1 MSLPTQWSWM
11 KRCWIGLLMLF
22 SVLILVLYLHE
33 WHASNR
39 YAERKAQLNSGT
51 EALKL
56 LAEEGDAEAMDRLGM
71 DAWDKYGAN
80 SKEAVKWLCMAR
92 DGGYWDSGML
102 LGMTP
107 CPVNGAPEGG
117 NVVKWYKDAA
127 DQGNAKAHYHL
138 AGRYFLG
145 QGVEV
150 DKVAAYIHAKHA
162 AVLGF
167 YPAERRIYNRE
178 WLWEDDDIVRGELL
192 SLDQG
197 LLPKPL
203 I

>member
-1 MSLPTQWSWM
+1 M
-11 KRCWIGLLMLF
+11 RLLLLVV
-22 SVLILVLYLHE
+22 STLAVVLYLHE

-39 YAERKAQLNSGT
+39 YAERTAQLNSGT
-51 EALKL
+51 QALKL
-56 LAEEGDAEAMDRLGM
+56 LAEEGDAEAMNRLGM

-92 DGGYWDSGML
+92 DLDRGRGYSDSAML

-107 CPVNGAPEGG
+107 CPVDGAPEVG
-117 NVVKWYKDAA
+117 NIMEWYKEAA

-167 YPAERRIYNRE
+167 YPAETDLYNRE
-178 WLWEDDDIVRGELL
+178 WLWEDDDIVRGELR

>member
-1 MSLPTQWSWM
+1 LGFAM
-11 KRCWIGLLMLF
+11 RLLLLVV
-22 SVLILVLYLHE
+22 STLAVVLYL
-33 WHASNR
+33 N
-39 YAERKAQLNSGT
+39 ERQESARRVDRQAQLNGGV
-51 EALKL
+51 EALQL
-56 LAEEGDAEAMDRLGM
+56 LAEEGDVEAMNRLGM
-71 DAWDKYGAN
+71 DAWDKYGAD

-107 CPVNGAPEGG
+107 CPVDGAPEGG
-117 NVVKWYKDAA
+117 NVVKWYKDVA

-162 AVLGF
+162 ADLGF